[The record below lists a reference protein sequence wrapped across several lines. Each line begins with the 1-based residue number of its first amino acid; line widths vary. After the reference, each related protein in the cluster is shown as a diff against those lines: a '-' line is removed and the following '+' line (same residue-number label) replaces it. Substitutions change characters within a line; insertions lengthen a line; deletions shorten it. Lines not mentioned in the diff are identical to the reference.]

1 MGLTGATGPAGP
13 AGPTGPTGPQGP
25 IGLTGATGPQ
35 GAQGLTG
42 ATGATGPA
50 GPTGSQGATGA
61 TGPAAANGVIKA
73 ITGTFSIPDLSGTPG
88 TSQAGSISGF
98 KAGKNYV
105 VRVKIFAFQPSDSS
119 EYLLPLSVS
128 TSAISGTPTLTS
140 KYLLS
145 HSYSYRTGAIRYEN
159 SIDIDLTLDGTSVA
173 TDYGVTFTVT
183 AGRNTSSGEHF
194 RNTFIV

>member
-1 MGLTGATGPAGP
+1 MGLTGATGS
-13 AGPTGPTGPQGP
+13 QGP
-25 IGLTGATGPQ
+25 IGLTGATGAQ
-35 GAQGLTG
+35 GPIGLTG
-42 ATGATGPA
+42 ATGATG
-50 GPTGSQGATGA
+50 SQGAQGSTGA
-61 TGPAAANGVIKA
+61 TGPAGASGVIKA
-73 ITGTFSIPDLSGTPG
+73 IAGTFAIPDLSGIAG

-128 TSAISGTPTLTS
+128 TSAVSGTPTLTS
-140 KYLLS
+140 KYILS

-159 SIDIDLTLDGTSVA
+159 SIDIDLSLDGTGVA

-183 AGRNTSSGEHF
+183 AGRNTSSGELVRF
-194 RNTFIV
+194 DASFLALEVQTISSTF